1 MSRIDEAL
9 MRVAKGTSP
18 ERSGGR
24 TDAQLEQYPKEGPSR
39 PSETA
44 SASTRAR
51 LEQPVRAGFGAGVS
65 RIPDDPESR
74 AKLVTGTDAPGVFVE
89 QYRRLAASLLELK
102 PADGESMSL
111 LVTSALPREGKTL
124 TAVNLALTLSE
135 SYERRVLLIDADL
148 RRPTV
153 HEVLRTGNVVG
164 LIDALRS
171 QRTELPVERISPRLG
186 VLTAGR
192 PQSDP
197 MAALTSERM
206 VSILEDARRTYEWI
220 ILDAAPAAILPDAP
234 LLSRLVAAT
243 LLVIGAGSSP
253 HTMVERA
260 IAEIGRERIIG
271 TVVNAIADHEIPATD
286 YYGYYAAE
294 SRR

>member
-18 ERSGGR
+18 ERPGGR

-44 SASTRAR
+44 PASTRAR
-51 LEQPVRAGFGAGVS
+51 LDQSVRAGFGAGVS

-74 AKLVTGTDAPGVFVE
+74 AKLVTGIDAPEVFVE

-171 QRTELPVERISPRLG
+171 QRTELPVERISPRLS

-192 PQSDP
+192 QQSDP

-206 VSILEDARRTYEWI
+206 KSIVEDARRTYEWV

>member
-9 MRVAKGTSP
+9 MRVAKGASP
-18 ERSGGR
+18 ERSDGR

-44 SASTRAR
+44 PASARAR
-51 LEQPVRAGFGAGVS
+51 LDQPVRAGFAGVS

-89 QYRRLAASLLELK
+89 QYRRLAASLLDLK

-135 SYERRVLLIDADL
+135 SYERRVLLIDADM
-148 RRPTV
+148 RRPMV

-171 QRTELPVERISPRLG
+171 QRTELPVERITSRLS

-197 MAALTSERM
+197 M
-206 VSILEDARRTYEWI
+206 
-220 ILDAAPAAILPDAP
+220 
-234 LLSRLVAAT
+234 
-243 LLVIGAGSSP
+243 
-253 HTMVERA
+253 
-260 IAEIGRERIIG
+260 
-271 TVVNAIADHEIPATD
+271 
-286 YYGYYAAE
+286 
-294 SRR
+294 

>member
-1 MSRIDEAL
+1 VD
-9 MRVAKGTSP
+9 
-18 ERSGGR
+18 
-24 TDAQLEQYPKEGPSR
+24 
-39 PSETA
+39 
-44 SASTRAR
+44 
-51 LEQPVRAGFGAGVS
+51 QPVRAAFGAGTS

-74 AKLVTGTDAPGVFVE
+74 AKLITGTDAPGVFVE
-89 QYRRLAASLLELK
+89 QFRRLAASLLEQK

-111 LVTSALPREGKTL
+111 LITSALPREGKTL

-148 RRPTV
+148 RRPRV
-153 HEVLRTGNVVG
+153 HEVLRIGNVVG

-171 QRTELPVERISPRLG
+171 HRTELPIERLSPRLS

-197 MAALTSERM
+197 MAAFTSERM
-206 VSILEDARRTYEWI
+206 MSILDDARQAYDWV

-253 HTMVERA
+253 HAMVERA
-260 IAEIGRERIIG
+260 IAEIGRDRIIG

-286 YYGYYAAE
+286 YYHGYYAAH
-294 SRR
+294 SQR